1 MTLTRECYRS
11 SLPRRFRQA
20 SVTALAGAVIGVL
33 TSAGAAFAAPAP
45 SVPAGFTLTKIA
57 APAPASASNC
67 DDLAFLEG
75 HLFLGCQNK
84 TLSVGGGGN
93 STLIEYTTAGAV
105 VNTWSV
111 TDKIDGMAADPL
123 NHRVIV
129 SLDEDASTHLATITP
144 SGASGQQITY
154 YTYSPD
160 PRGASTPVALHT
172 GGGTDQV
179 TVDAAGHILI
189 TASHAGTATGTA
201 AFKVVLTAPSSPT
214 GTGTGILSPTFL
226 DNATAANGNT
236 GSGVVKLALGDVD
249 SGAIV
254 PQSSPRF
261 GGSYVITD
269 QTALELVFA
278 NNIFNGTGVTVLK
291 TPFGLDDL
299 LWATSSGGTLYVVDK
314 GATSVLPAVSASA
327 LYKVT
332 GPFVKNTVLASNDG
346 VGDQVVTVN
355 LTNGNLTPFVQ
366 HLNTTKGLVYV
377 DGSGSTTQL
386 TLNGSPSSPTATT
399 TSSGGSSN
407 TGLIIGII
415 AAILVVLGGGAYWW
429 TRRGRTA
436 S

>member
-1 MTLTRECYRS
+1 MPLTRDWHRS
-11 SLPRRFRQA
+11 SFPRRNRQA
-20 SVTALAGAVIGVL
+20 LTGALVGVL
-33 TSAGAAFAAPAP
+33 IGALIFAAAAFAAPAP
-45 SVPAGFTLTKIA
+45 SVPGGFTIAQIA
-57 APAPASASNC
+57 APSPASASNC

-75 HLFLGCQNK
+75 HLFMGCQNK

-105 VNTWSV
+105 LNTWSI

-129 SLDEDASTHLATITP
+129 SLNEDASTHLATIAP
-144 SGASGQQITY
+144 SAASGRQITY

-179 TVDAAGHILI
+179 SVDAAGHILI
-189 TASHAGTATGTA
+189 TASHAGTAMGTA
-201 AFKVVLTAPSSPT
+201 VFKVVMTAPSSAT
-214 GTGTGILSPTFL
+214 GTGTATLTPTFL

-236 GSGVVKLALGDVD
+236 GSGTVKLALGDVD

-278 NNIFNGTGVTVLK
+278 NNIFDGTGVTVLK

-314 GATSVLPAVSASA
+314 GPTSTLPAVSASA

-332 GPFVKNTVLASNDG
+332 GPFAKNTALASNDG

-377 DGSGSTTQL
+377 DASGSPTQL
-386 TLNGSPSSPTATT
+386 TLNGSTSSPAATT
-399 TSSGGSSN
+399 SSSGGSSN
-407 TGLIIGII
+407 TGLIVGIII
-415 AAILVVLGGGAYWW
+415 AALVGLGAGAYWW